1 MKLFLKKSTLFF
13 LLTCTG
19 IMLLLMLYTGS
30 SLHTPETP
38 EGILNLEF
46 ANTDKKVSQVLG
58 IWKKYADSTT
68 DIITDAKNNT
78 YLDFIFLL
86 FYSLFL
92 FTCCRQLA
100 HSLLHQEVFKK
111 IFFIASACA
120 LVTGLLDVIENICM
134 LVSLYG
140 AGSDTVA
147 MVTTIAAFIKW
158 ILVFLII
165 VCIACGILYRY
176 KLSIKQKGYN

>member
-1 MKLFLKKSTLFF
+1 MKLFLKKSTLFL

-38 EGILNLEF
+38 AGILNLEF
-46 ANTDKKVSQVLG
+46 AYTGKKGNQVLDN
-58 IWKKYADSTT
+58 WKKYADSKA
-68 DIITDAKNNT
+68 DIITAAKNNT

-100 HSLLHQEVFKK
+100 HSLLHQELFKK

-120 LVTGLLDVIENICM
+120 LITGLLDIIENIGM
-134 LVSLYG
+134 LISLHRT
-140 AGSDTVA
+140 GSDTVA
-147 MVTTIAAFIKW
+147 MVTTISAVIKW
-158 ILVFLII
+158 MLVLLII
-165 VCIACGILYRY
+165 VCIACGIIYRY
-176 KLSIKQKGYN
+176 GFFRKQIGYN